1 MMINKVFAYKSITL
15 SMVIELNLRETK
27 ASENEYYYFCS
38 QDKDLQ
44 RDAGWRCN
52 SKACRAFCRNFENVF
67 IEKKKENPPLVSL
80 LRRKLRYHLK
90 SPITEKP
97 NRTKQNF
104 FHGTE
109 EETTAAKP
117 MQSNRGQT

>member
-1 MMINKVFAYKSITL
+1 MNIIISAL
-15 SMVIELNLRETK
+15 
-27 ASENEYYYFCS
+27 
-38 QDKDLQ
+38 DKDLQ
-44 RDAGWRCN
+44 RDAGAI
-52 SKACRAFCRNFENVF
+52 ACRAAFCRNFENVF